1 MPENMKEKNLRRVRF
16 LESERIF
23 LTPINEDDMDFHY
36 FWDHDRETQA
46 LDGGTHR
53 PQNYENFKK
62 DYNKDVRNNDK
73 AMVFSVILKED
84 GTLIGI
90 VVLFHINYYA
100 RTCEWG
106 LKLDKPYRRR
116 GIGREAARLVIAYVF
131 EELGFVR
138 LQSGATHKNT
148 ASIRLQSSLGF
159 VREGV
164 FRKARLVNGEYLDSI
179 NFAMLRDEYEKLY
192 APSRSS

>member
-1 MPENMKEKNLRRVRF
+1 MPENMKEMNLRRVRF

-53 PQNYENFKK
+53 PQNYENFRK

-84 GTLIGI
+84 GTLIGVI
-90 VVLFHINYYA
+90 VLFHINYYA

-116 GIGREAARLVIAYVF
+116 GIGREASRLLMAYVF

-138 LQSGATHKNT
+138 LQSGANHKNT
-148 ASIRLQSSLGF
+148 ASIRLQESLGF

-192 APSRSS
+192 AHNRSS